1 MFTPKSIAVVS
12 LWAEDVSQATHFYRD
27 VLKLPALPHHGE
39 QRPHFRV
46 GETILTI
53 LEGTPAV
60 RQPND
65 PGYFPAFA
73 IAVDDLDAALAQL
86 QHHNFP
92 LVGEVVEGCQCL
104 CGLNI
109 KIDIHVV
116 ATHRN
121 NSLLCCLLLRC

>member
-39 QRPHFRV
+39 QRPHFRI

-92 LVGEVVEGCQCL
+92 LVGEVVENAGARYVML
-104 CGLNI
+104 HDPAGNLI
-109 KIDIHVV
+109 ELVEFKP
-116 ATHRN
+116 A
-121 NSLLCCLLLRC
+121 